1 MATVLESQS
10 QTPAPERI
18 RHPLQAVRATIRK
31 YVLLEG
37 AALAVTFLAAWFWI
51 GMALDWGMF
60 AIFSYDWVLELQ
72 HLDESKKVAFYVR
85 LVILVAIL
93 ACLAALAITKMVL
106 RLTKEFS
113 DAAVA
118 LVLERRFPRE
128 LGDRL
133 ITAVEMA
140 DPKQAAKFGYSEAM
154 IEQTI
159 HDAVDRVDRLP
170 VGAVFNW
177 RRLVNWWLLVAGLTF
192 GVLFIG

>member
-1 MATVLESQS
+1 EPTRS
-10 QTPAPERI
+10 PAPERI

-31 YVLLEG
+31 YVVLEG
-37 AALAVTFLAAWFWI
+37 AALAVSFLAAWYWI

-60 AIFSYDWVLELQ
+60 AVFSYDWVLELQ

-85 LVILVAIL
+85 LVILL
-93 ACLAALAITKMVL
+93 AVLGCLAALVISKMVL

-140 DPKQAAKFGYSEAM
+140 DPQEAAKLGYSRAM
-154 IEQTI
+154 IEKT
-159 HDAVDRVDRLP
+159 
-170 VGAVFNW
+170 
-177 RRLVNWWLLVAGLTF
+177 
-192 GVLFIG
+192 